1 MIGQEA
7 LHVRS
12 PMSRAK
18 PKIKDKAVQAP
29 QVNEDEDPPA
39 AKSGLYRFLGALL
52 MKVRTGRS
60 VTGEARS
67 KHTQTTHFRA
77 VNYCP
82 VVNWANQSI
91 GTLKHCSLSITTRI
105 LIRICR
111 QEINFSP
118 WKSYE

>member
-1 MIGQEA
+1 
-7 LHVRS
+7 
-12 PMSRAK
+12 MSRAK
-18 PKIKDKAVQAP
+18 PEFKDKAVHAPQAP
-29 QVNEDEDPPA
+29 EDKGTPA

-52 MKVRTGRS
+52 LKVRTGRS

-67 KHTQTTHFRA
+67 KHTRTTHVRA
-77 VNYCP
+77 VNNCP

-91 GTLKHCSLSITTRI
+91 GTLKHCSLSTTTRI